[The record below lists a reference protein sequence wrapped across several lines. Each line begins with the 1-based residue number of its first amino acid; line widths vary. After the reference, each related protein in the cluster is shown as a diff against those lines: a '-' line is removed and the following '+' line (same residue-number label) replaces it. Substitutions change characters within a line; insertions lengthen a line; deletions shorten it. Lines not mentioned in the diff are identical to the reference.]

1 MSDNNKDLA
10 LEVLI
15 SVWQESHSGLPMNL
29 IKSIYQLEKANQFNQ
44 TRDLLN
50 SIEKLI
56 DEEITNNPTSW
67 SSQ

>member
-10 LEVLI
+10 LEALI
-15 SVWQESHSGLPMNL
+15 SVWQESHSDLPMDL

-50 SIEKLI
+50 AIQKLI
-56 DEEITNNPTSW
+56 DEEITSNPTTW

>member
-44 TRDLLN
+44 TRDLFN